1 MLCFQNIPKYEL
13 NVTSLLLWMSAHMA
27 RVLTF
32 IMIDDINL
40 DSMKLKE
47 AILLA
52 ALMALDP

>member
-13 NVTSLLLWMSAHMA
+13 NVTSLLLWMSAQRA
-27 RVLTF
+27 LTF